1 MKDLVQMKEEL
12 CRNIEENT
20 QWAVDISK
28 QLFEH
33 PETSDKEFQSAA
45 FLVEKM
51 REAGFEAQYPYMNLD
66 TAFSCKY
73 GKGGARVAF
82 LAEYDALPGY
92 GENHDQAAHACG
104 HNWIAA
110 STALTAVSLAQIK
123 ELPGQVYYIGTPGE
137 EVSGSKV
144 EMADAGAFDQLDG
157 VFQMHLDKDTS
168 VDTVMLA
175 MTDFVFEF
183 FGKAAHAAGAP
194 ENGINALNAC
204 ELTLAGINAMRQQ
217 LPPEVKIHAVYLDG
231 GTQAGIIPDHA
242 SLSVYVRDASKDR
255 LEQIIE
261 RLLNIGRGAELM
273 TGATFRYQRAKN
285 TYYDLKNDP
294 QLRDDMRENLLQLGI
309 SDFVPGDK
317 YHAVSSD
324 IGNVSYRCP
333 TCYCTMGVAKYTDAR
348 LHEEAFLDFAD
359 SSKAHELLVLAAKAM
374 GMSALDVMYQE
385 KQKKI

>member
-1 MKDLVQMKEEL
+1 MKNLEQMKEEL
-12 CRNIEENT
+12 CRNVEKNA
-20 QWAVDISK
+20 QWAFDISK
-28 QLFEH
+28 QLFDH
-33 PETSDKEFQSAA
+33 PETSDKEYQSSA

-51 REAGFEAQYPYMNLD
+51 QKAGFEVQYPFSDLD

-73 GKGGARVAF
+73 GKAGASVAF

-92 GENHDQAAHACG
+92 GPNHDQAGHACG

-110 STALTAVSLAQIK
+110 STALAAVSLAQINA
-123 ELPGQVYYIGTPGE
+123 LPGQVYYIGTPGE

-144 EMADAGAFDQLDG
+144 KMADAGVFDHLDG
-157 VFQMHLDKDTS
+157 AFQMHLDKDTS
-168 VDTVMLA
+168 VDTVTLA

-183 FGKAAHAAGAP
+183 FGKAAHASGAP

-231 GTQAGIIPDHA
+231 GAQAGIIPEHA

-273 TGATFRYQRAKN
+273 TGATFRYQRAET

-294 QLRDDMRENLLQLGI
+294 QLQSDMRQNLVSLGI
-309 SDFVPGDK
+309 EDFVQGDK
-317 YHAVSSD
+317 YHTVSSD
-324 IGNVSYRCP
+324 IGNVSYHCP
-333 TCYCTMGVAKYTDAR
+333 TSYCTMGVAKYTDAR
-348 LHEEAFLDFAD
+348 LHEEAFLAFAD
-359 SSKAHELLVLAAKAM
+359 SKEAHELLLTAAKAM
-374 GMSALDVMYQE
+374 GMSALDVMYQV